1 MKKKRSRRYYINQ
14 IPKHHKDLKY
24 GSLDDAFED
33 YRKYL
38 KSISDYFIGDMR
50 LKEEY
55 LDLYNILIG
64 VELND
69 KEINS
74 ITKTFYD
81 ELAESFND
89 KLSSDDYELD

>member
-14 IPKHHKDLKY
+14 IPKLHKDLTY
-24 GSLDDAFED
+24 FSLEEAIAD
-33 YRKYL
+33 YKIFRK
-38 KSISDYFIGDMR
+38 SMSDHFIGDMR

-55 LDLYNILIG
+55 PDLYDKLVNE
-64 VELND
+64 ELND